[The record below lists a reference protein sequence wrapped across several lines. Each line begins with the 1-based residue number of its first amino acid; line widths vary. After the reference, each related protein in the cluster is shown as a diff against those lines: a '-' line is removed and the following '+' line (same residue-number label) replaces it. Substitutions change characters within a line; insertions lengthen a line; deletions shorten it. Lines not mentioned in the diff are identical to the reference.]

1 MFQIFHILQNIT
13 LILAKEAAAS
23 VYVYTTRGIKVTS
36 ATQNFLCFFSK
47 EINLPFKGVSCFP

>member
-23 VYVYTTRGIKVTS
+23 VYVYTS
-36 ATQNFLCFFSK
+36 ALYS
-47 EINLPFKGVSCFP
+47 